1 MEIEYSSVFNMSD
14 RMVDDLMVTAL
25 EGGINY
31 WCDGVTVATKPESDY
46 TYASDVISR
55 GGTLLIHSEEGSI
68 TLSDA
73 SLKDGIQSY
82 CAMFGK
88 TPESLFGD
96 YGDYDAGDADCIVQL
111 AIFGTIIFG

>member
-55 GGTLLIHSEEGSI
+55 GGSLIIHSEDGSI
-68 TLSDA
+68 DLDA
-73 SLKDGIQSY
+73 NSLKNGIQSY
-82 CAMFGK
+82 CSMFRK

-96 YGDYDAGDADCIVQL
+96 YGDYDAEDADCIVQL
-111 AIFGTIIFG
+111 AIFGSIVFG